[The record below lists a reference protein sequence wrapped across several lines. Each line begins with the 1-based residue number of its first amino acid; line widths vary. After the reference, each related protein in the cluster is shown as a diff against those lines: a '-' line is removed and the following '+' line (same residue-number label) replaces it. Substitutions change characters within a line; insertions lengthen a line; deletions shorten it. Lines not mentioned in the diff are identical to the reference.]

1 MKEVKNGSGTRC
13 VSCGTEPLA
22 GEVKGSF
29 KHPYCKDC
37 FKRIFNNDYAKYDYF
52 MLTQHG

>member
-1 MKEVKNGSGTRC
+1 MKKVKNGSGTRC